1 MLPNSFWNI
10 PLVNL
15 SHFRAGFP
23 TGFYKFAIIWVSII
37 DWDFSNEIQLFH
49 ALTHSSSFK
58 KTNRKSSPYIFVDW
72 SAIIVHLKYWNELG
86 SVAGPVIQA
95 NGRLT
100 FEDDL
105 TSGGLLYFTTQW
117 TSVRTELA
125 DSMVN
130 LGEPGGG

>member
-37 DWDFSNEIQLFH
+37 DCNFSNEIQLFH

-72 SAIIVHLKYWNELG
+72 SAIIVYLKYWNLKARWRHNLDCWKNCKVMKNDY
-86 SVAGPVIQA
+86 SCQ
-95 NGRLT
+95 
-100 FEDDL
+100 
-105 TSGGLLYFTTQW
+105 TSCQ
-117 TSVRTELA
+117 SMNNVHNAPLA
-125 DSMVN
+125 KTLKS
-130 LGEPGGG
+130 L